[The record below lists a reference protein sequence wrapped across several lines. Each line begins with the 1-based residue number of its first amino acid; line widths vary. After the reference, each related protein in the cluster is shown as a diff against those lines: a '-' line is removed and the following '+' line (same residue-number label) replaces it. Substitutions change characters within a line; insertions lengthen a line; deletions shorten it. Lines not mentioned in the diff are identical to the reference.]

1 MPCAKMAAM
10 FRSIRLCL
18 SLALPLTALACTKAP
33 EPVAASA
40 EPTTPANSAAAVAS
54 AASQAAASP
63 KTPLSQKTFGA
74 SISETT
80 TTPLASIVEDA
91 SKFID
96 RTVRTE
102 GTVTAVCKSMGC
114 WMEIGDD
121 VGQVHVKMSGHTFF
135 VPKTSAGHRA
145 IVQGKIIAPD
155 GETCGDSCRS
165 HAKPGT
171 GKMAAIELVAT
182 GVEFLD

>member
-1 MPCAKMAAM
+1 MLSSPLRLAA
-10 FRSIRLCL
+10 
-18 SLALPLTALACTKAP
+18 LALPLTLLACGNASEPTAVSPEPAPPATTAAALASSATAAGAPKAP
-33 EPVAASA
+33 LA
-40 EPTTPANSAAAVAS
+40 
-54 AASQAAASP
+54 
-63 KTPLSQKTFGA
+63 QKTFGA
-74 SISETT
+74 SISEKT
-80 TTPLASIVEDA
+80 TTPLSSIVEDA
-91 SKFID
+91 PKFID

-121 VGQVHVKMSGHTFF
+121 AGQVHVKMASHAFF
-135 VPKTSAGHRA
+135 VPKTSSGHRA
-145 IVQGKIIAPD
+145 IVQGTVIAPD
-155 GETCGDSCRS
+155 GQTCGDSCRS

>member
-1 MPCAKMAAM
+1 ML
-10 FRSIRLCL
+10 RSIRLFV
-18 SLALPLTALACTKAP
+18 SLALPLTVLACTKAP
-33 EPVAASA
+33 EPIAASA
-40 EPTTPANSAAAVAS
+40 EPTSSATSAAAVAS
-54 AASQAAASP
+54 AAAQPTAPP

-121 VGQVHVKMSGHTFF
+121 AGQVHVKMAGHSFF
-135 VPKTSAGHRA
+135 VPKTSSGHRA
-145 IVQGKIIAPD
+145 IVQGKVIAPD

-165 HAKPGT
+165 HAQPGT